1 MQLSCASCG
10 AKIPAADVSLERL
23 VAKCRQCDAVFSF
36 AANVG
41 RAASPPQARPPLPPG
56 IRIEKGEPPLPD
68 SPTYRS
74 VGRPHDPG
82 PLVITRRWFQ
92 FHHLFL
98 LFFCIAWDSFLVFWY
113 TVGAA
118 SGGPWIMF
126 VFPLAHVAVG
136 VGLTYS
142 TVAGL
147 LNRTTIRVADG
158 VLEVKHGPI
167 PWRGNLRVPVAAL
180 RQLYL
185 RTTTHRGKNGVS
197 HTWDVRA
204 ETEDQASIALV
215 SKLPRRDQAEYIE
228 WAIEQHLGIEDQPGY
243 DESV

>member
-10 AKIPAADVSLERL
+10 AKIPAADVSLARL
-23 VAKCRQCDAVFSF
+23 VAKCRQCDVVFSF

-41 RAASPPQARPPLPPG
+41 RAASPPQARPPLPSG

-74 VGRPHDPG
+74 VGKPRDSG
-82 PLVITRRWFQ
+82 SLVITRRWFQ
-92 FHHLFL
+92 FYHLFL
-98 LFFCIAWDSFLVFWY
+98 IGFTIAWNSILMLWYAIGFTSDAPWMMLVL
-113 TVGAA
+113 
-118 SGGPWIMF
+118 
-126 VFPLAHVAVG
+126 PLAHVAVG

-142 TVAGL
+142 TLAGL

-158 VLEVKHGPI
+158 MLEVKHGPI
-167 PWRGNLRVPVAAL
+167 PWRGNVRVPVAAL

-185 RTTTHRGKNGVS
+185 RRTEHRGESGVS

-204 ETEDQASIALV
+204 ETEDEASIALV
-215 SKLPRRDQAEYIE
+215 SRLSQREQAEYIE
-228 WAIEQHLGIEDQPGY
+228 WAIEQHLGIEDHPGY
-243 DESV
+243 DESA